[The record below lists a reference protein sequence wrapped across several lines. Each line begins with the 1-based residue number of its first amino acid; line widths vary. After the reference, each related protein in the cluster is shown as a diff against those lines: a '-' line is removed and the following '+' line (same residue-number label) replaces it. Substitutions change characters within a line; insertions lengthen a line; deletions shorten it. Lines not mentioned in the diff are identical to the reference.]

1 MKTIHEMGKYQ
12 QKRRYVIG
20 LIIAILIFAL
30 LFIRSSWYG
39 HVHEYIEAFGLG
51 FIVVAIIGR
60 LWCTLYI
67 GGRKSAEIVAIGPYS
82 ISRNPLYVFSTI
94 GAIGI
99 GAQTGSLILS
109 ALMGLLC
116 YLAFLR
122 VILVEENFLKTNF
135 GTPYENYCQKV
146 PRFFPKFSLF
156 QDAVELIVKP
166 DRLYRTFG
174 DGLVFFIAY
183 PVFEFIEYLQDS
195 NVLPVL
201 FHMY

>member
-20 LIIAILIFAL
+20 IIIALLIFAL

-39 HVHEYIEAFGLG
+39 HMHEYIEAFGLS
-51 FIVVAIIGR
+51 FIVFAIIGR

-82 ISRNPLYVFSTI
+82 MSRNPLYVFSTI

-99 GAQTGSLILS
+99 GAQTGSLIL
-109 ALMGLLC
+109 ALVMGLLC

-122 VILVEENFLKTNF
+122 VILVEEKFLQGNF
-135 GTPYENYCQKV
+135 GAPYQQYCQKV

-156 QDAVELIVKP
+156 QDAIELTVKP

-195 NVLPVL
+195 QILPVL
-201 FHMY
+201 FYMY

>member
-1 MKTIHEMGKYQ
+1 MKTIQEMGKYQ

-20 LIIAILIFAL
+20 LIIVVLIFAL

-39 HVHEYIEAFGLG
+39 HMHEYIEAFGLG
-51 FIVVAIIGR
+51 FIVFAIIGR

-82 ISRNPLYVFSTI
+82 ISRNPLYVFSAI

-99 GAQTGSLILS
+99 GAQTGSIVLALI
-109 ALMGLLC
+109 MGFLC
-116 YLAFLR
+116 YIAFLR
-122 VILVEENFLKTNF
+122 VILVEEKFLQGNF
-135 GTPYENYCQKV
+135 GEPYQQYCQKV

-156 QDAVELIVKP
+156 HDANELIVKP
-166 DRLYRTFG
+166 DRLYRTFS

-195 NVLPVL
+195 NILPVL

>member
-12 QKRRYVIG
+12 QKRRYIIG
-20 LIIAILIFAL
+20 LIIAVLIFAL

-39 HVHEYIEAFGLG
+39 HMHEYIEAFGLG

-82 ISRNPLYVFSTI
+82 MSRNPLYVFSSI

-99 GAQTGSLILS
+99 GAQTGSLIL
-109 ALMGLLC
+109 ALVMGVLC

-122 VILVEENFLKTNF
+122 VILVEEKFLQGNF
-135 GTPYENYCQKV
+135 GEPYQQYCQKV
-146 PRFFPKFSLF
+146 PRFFPKFALF
-156 QDAVELIVKP
+156 HDAAELIVKP

-195 NVLPVL
+195 QILPIL
-201 FHMY
+201 FYMY